1 MGRLKKYDEE
11 FKKKAV
17 SLVVDEGMKAKDVAE
32 DLGIPAIYISQWK
45 KETLGYNDNINGNDS
60 EELKEAK
67 KEIAQLKKELMI
79 TKEEREVLKKTVGFF
94 AK

>member
-1 MGRLKKYDEE
+1 MGRHKKYDDE

-17 SLVVDEGMKAKDVAE
+17 GLVVDEGMKAKDVAE

-45 KETLGYNDNINGNDS
+45 KEILGYNDNINGNDS